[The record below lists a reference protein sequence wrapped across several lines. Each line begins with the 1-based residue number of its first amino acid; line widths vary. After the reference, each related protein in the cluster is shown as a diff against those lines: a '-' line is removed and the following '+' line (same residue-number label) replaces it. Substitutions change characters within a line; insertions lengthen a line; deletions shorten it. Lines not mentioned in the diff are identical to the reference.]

1 MSSNPVAATL
11 ERMLRRE
18 PDTNHHALAYVAAAV
33 TEALVMGD
41 DHAEFVINDGM
52 LTVTCDETGAEMK
65 VTVQAATD
73 HLRRLRYDVQ
83 EAGILR
89 RLLRVRLPR

>member
-1 MSSNPVAATL
+1 MGNPVTL
-11 ERMLRRE
+11 TIERMLRRE
-18 PDTNHHALAYVAAAV
+18 PDTNQHALAYVAAAV

-41 DHAEFVINDGM
+41 DYAEFVITDGM
-52 LTVTCDETGAEMK
+52 LTLTCDETGAVMQ
-65 VTVQAATD
+65 VAVDAATD